1 MELRQLRYFVAVAE
15 ELHFG
20 RAAARLHIASPSLS
34 QQIKALERDL
44 AVRLFDRSSTG
55 VALTSAGA
63 ELVPKARRALEAAD
77 EVEDAARRIAD
88 GRSTELR
95 LGFLAFSLTSTT
107 RRLLTE
113 FGRHAPA
120 VTVQLRQHEWD
131 DPSAGLLGG
140 TTDAAFVR
148 LPFTGV
154 DTLEVL
160 VIEREPVLVVAGRDH
175 RLAGRDHVLVGDL
188 VDEPWLEAG
197 LVTDPV
203 FARSW
208 YLRDQRS
215 DTLQTVASRSGTV
228 EEWLAEIAFGRGIN
242 LIPAGMAEEYRRP
255 GLVFLPVLDAPPS
268 TLALAWRRVDPPP
281 SALELAL
288 FAARRPD

>member
-63 ELVPKARRALEAAD
+63 ELVPVARRALAAAD

-88 GRSTELR
+88 GRSTVLR
-95 LGFLAFSLTSTT
+95 LGFLAFSLTTTT

-131 DPSAGLLGG
+131 DPSAGLLGS

-148 LPFTGV
+148 MPFTGA

-160 VIEREPVLVVAGRDH
+160 VLEREPVLVVAGRDH
-175 RLAGRDHVLVGDL
+175 RLAGRG
-188 VDEPWLEAG
+188 
-197 LVTDPV
+197 
-203 FARSW
+203 
-208 YLRDQRS
+208 
-215 DTLQTVASRSGTV
+215 
-228 EEWLAEIAFGRGIN
+228 
-242 LIPAGMAEEYRRP
+242 RRP
-255 GLVFLPVLDAPPS
+255 HRGP
-268 TLALAWRRVDPPP
+268 RR
-281 SALELAL
+281 
-288 FAARRPD
+288 